1 MTFIDIAFILFFIAI
16 NIARLVINAQVY
28 RVEYDS
34 DVQMDDI
41 AEDFNESEIRKRDE
55 AGVLFLLSLFT
66 IFWLN
71 YSKEENGK
79 RVLISNVLS
88 VVFLG
93 VLAVYFIYF

>member
-1 MTFIDIAFILFFIAI
+1 MTFTNVAFILFFIAI

-41 AEDFNESEIRKRDE
+41 AEDFSESEIRKRDE

-71 YSKEENGK
+71 YSKDQNK
-79 RVLISNVLS
+79 KKVMISNLLS
-88 VVFLG
+88 LTFLV